1 MSLLDDR
8 PSDVLPGHGLDD
20 SQVGTVG
27 QPSLRIPAMSFAL
40 SNANAPGCDVLGGD
54 QGRIDPLS
62 RTVATDVLDSQ
73 ARCDTHSAPAVD
85 VLPADQVVADSR
97 SGLVGGDDLGADHS
111 SCDDQ
116 KGTVGPEPSRS
127 PVNLLPS
134 PKDSALGCEDSCGP
148 TKLPVPTTGDTSG
161 RTGSATDQDLAD
173 LQRERVGG
181 TFSEE
186 PSCGPTTHDA
196 RGSSDSSADHDHH
209 DHHGRSDG
217 SSSGEPPTSD
227 PLTQMMRGG
236 SPQSRDGWLE
246 LRIWSEMFNDAQQAR
261 IAAVNRAE
269 RGGVSPDV
277 YAAYTDAL
285 AQAEHVCALAMRRC
299 YRRVVPTAVREWQT
313 DNRGVGEHFAA
324 RLLGHLGHPRIA
336 TPHWW
341 EGSGTDRT
349 LMAGE
354 AYERTVSQLWQF
366 CGHGDP
372 TRRIRKGM
380 TADELAAVGN
390 PVLKMLVHLNAEAC
404 MKQPAGNRYRDV
416 YDTRRAITA
425 DRAHSAPCVRCGPS
439 GKPAA
444 EGTPWSKGHQ
454 HADALR
460 IVGKELLRDLW
471 KAAS

>member
-20 SQVGTVG
+20 SQMGTVG

-62 RTVATDVLDSQ
+62 RTVATDALDSQ
-73 ARCDTHSAPAVD
+73 STCDTHSAPAVD
-85 VLPADQVVADSR
+85 VLPADHAGCDTQT
-97 SGLVGGDDLGADHS
+97 GTVGGDVLGTDQHTRDTQQGAVGVDNSCDPATLLAGPISLALDRTPSAADH
-111 SCDDQ
+111 D
-116 KGTVGPEPSRS
+116 R
-127 PVNLLPS
+127 
-134 PKDSALGCEDSCGP
+134 
-148 TKLPVPTTGDTSG
+148 
-161 RTGSATDQDLAD
+161 AD
-173 LQRERVGG
+173 NHQLRVGG
-181 TFSEE
+181 TFSDE
-186 PSCGPTTHDA
+186 PIELPHTHSA
-196 RGSSDSSADHDHH
+196 IGSSDPSADQGPCDPHQTVI
-209 DHHGRSDG
+209 G

-236 SPQSRDGWLE
+236 SPESGDGWLE
-246 LRIWSEMFNDAQQAR
+246 LRIWAEMFNDAQQAR